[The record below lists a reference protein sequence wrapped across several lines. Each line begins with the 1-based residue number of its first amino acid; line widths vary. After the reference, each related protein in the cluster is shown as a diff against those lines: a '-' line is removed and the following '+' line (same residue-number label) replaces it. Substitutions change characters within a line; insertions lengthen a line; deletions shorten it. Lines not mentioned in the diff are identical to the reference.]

1 MTTPYLERAF
11 ALAIELGAPIELGE
25 DAQGR
30 HRFIPITGGQI
41 LGPRLMGRVLAGG
54 GDRQTIGADG
64 LTRLHAAYFLQTE
77 DGARIGIDNR
87 GVRFAE
93 PPVSQKLAA
102 GEIVPPEAYYF
113 RTTPVFDVRP
123 GRYDWL
129 LRNVFVGQG
138 VREPDRVLLRVFSVL

>member
-1 MTTPYLERAF
+1 MTTPHLELAF

-64 LTRLHAAYFLQTE
+64 LTRLHANYLLETD

-93 PPVSQKLAA
+93 PHISNKLAA
-102 GEIVPPEAYYF
+102 GEVVSPDLYYF
-113 RTTPVFDVRP
+113 RTSPTFDVRP
-123 GRYDWL
+123 GPHDWL
-129 LRNVFVGQG
+129 ARHVFVGHG
-138 VREPDRVLLRVFSVL
+138 RR

>member
-1 MTTPYLERAF
+1 MTTPYLELAF

-64 LTRLHAAYFLQTE
+64 LTRLHAAY
-77 DGARIGIDNR
+77 
-87 GVRFAE
+87 
-93 PPVSQKLAA
+93 
-102 GEIVPPEAYYF
+102 YF